1 MGKKTKKQNKS
12 EKKIE
17 KKKVYKKINKKGK
30 GKNNKII
37 EKTRKVKNEQEKK
50 DDKKQNIK
58 KISKI
63 LNEDKNNNESKEF
76 DLLFLIDATGSMGS
90 YIEAAKDESKNISEE
105 LRKLY
110 PEMNFQYGYVFYR
123 DPIDSPSDIHEV
135 IDLTDDVNS
144 LPDKI
149 KRIIARGGGDLPE
162 DWVGAYKKA
171 NEEISWRNGNKVII
185 HLADAGS
192 SWKRIYSI

>member
-1 MGKKTKKQNKS
+1 MGKKAKKQNKS

-162 DWVGAYKKA
+162 DWVGAYKKQMRKFLG
-171 NEEISWRNGNKVII
+171 EMEIKLLFI
-185 HLADAGS
+185 
-192 SWKRIYSI
+192 